1 MEGIILGLFFVGL
14 FVYGWYT
21 GFSDG
26 REEWRK
32 VGKNGG

>member
-1 MEGIILGLFFVGL
+1 MDGLIIGLLFVAL

-26 REEWRK
+26 RDK
-32 VGKNGG
+32 K